1 MIRITVWG
9 DDATMID
16 AIVMDVME
24 AVEAEKD
31 VEVAMVVDRSTST
44 KTKVRSV
51 LPVVSLT

>member
-1 MIRITVWG
+1 
-9 DDATMID
+9 MID